1 MKTQDK
7 HQTFY
12 DRKGKK
18 YVSVTSVFRVINN
31 EQLNEWKLSV
41 GKQQAMEISAR
52 GMKVGKDF
60 HELAD
65 IIHKGEGFSIDINKL
80 TDPIKAMVERY
91 RTWFYE
97 NVKEVILSEHRVF
110 SNKYSYCGRV
120 DNIFLFKD
128 EKVPV
133 ICDIK
138 TANWIGQT
146 ESWQLSAY
154 KEAVEEDLNI
164 KTKTR
169 IILHIKKDG
178 TFKEIRLPIKQHE
191 HDFQCF
197 LYAKELFME
206 LYGNGGKV

>member
-1 MKTQDK
+1 MKEK

-12 DRKGKK
+12 ERDGKN

-31 EQLNEWKLSV
+31 EQLNEWKLTV
-41 GKQQAMEISAR
+41 GKQRAEEISAR

-60 HELAD
+60 HEYVD
-65 IIHKGEGFSIDINKL
+65 KINKGDGF
-80 TDPIKAMVERY
+80 TIDTSKMIDPIKSMVERY
-91 RTWFYE
+91 RLWFYE
-97 NVKEVILSEHRVF
+97 NVKEVILSEQRVY
-110 SNKYSYCGRV
+110 SNKHLYCGRI
-120 DNIFLFKD
+120 DNIYLLKD

-138 TANWIGQT
+138 TANWIGKT

-169 IILHIKKDG
+169 IILNVKKDG
-178 TFKEIRLPIKQHE
+178 TFNEIRLSEKQHE
-191 HDFQCF
+191 RDFHCF
-197 LYAKELFME
+197 LYAKELFNE
-206 LYGNGGKV
+206 IYGSKK